1 MTQDRRT
8 RPSPRAQRGQPA
20 CARSAERGDFSRPIG
35 GPALRMQGASPCRMQ
50 PVTGQCREPGT
61 DRAGP
66 GKRPRRPDPRPVAG
80 TPHKGPRAG
89 PAAQAYRK
97 AGRHLVCCHSL
108 EDRPACVPRQ
118 DRPMAPQS
126 HLVGGPAF
134 GDFPPLLFFN
144 ECRRNVTV
152 SRPGCKVLGCVR
164 WQSLKASAVAAAAGY
179 CTGPDS
185 VEALLSPRCG
195 GRGAPQRWGCQ
206 RECQNPDSVKH
217 RSRRF

>member
-8 RPSPRAQRGQPA
+8 RQSPRAQRGQPA

-134 GDFPPLLFFN
+134 GNFPPLLFF
-144 ECRRNVTV
+144 
-152 SRPGCKVLGCVR
+152 
-164 WQSLKASAVAAAAGY
+164 
-179 CTGPDS
+179 
-185 VEALLSPRCG
+185 
-195 GRGAPQRWGCQ
+195 QRVPPKRDRVPSGL
-206 RECQNPDSVKH
+206 
-217 RSRRF
+217 